1 MIARIVAIVFP
12 VFAVIAIGYAY
23 GRFRRPDLG
32 AANQINMAVL
42 LPALIFSV
50 LAARDFNLRQYGPL
64 ALAALA
70 VVLGSGLIAWP
81 VARLARLPARTF
93 VPPMMFTNAGNMGLP
108 LAVFAFGDSA
118 LAAAVVL
125 FIVENGLHFTLGT
138 WLMDH
143 RARWR
148 DVLRQPIV
156 LATLAGVGVALAG
169 GGLPLPLEAAVRL
182 LGQASI
188 PLLLFALGA
197 RLTNVDWHDWRAGV
211 LGAIVCPLSGVAVAL
226 LVMPWLAL
234 DGSQKALLLL
244 FGALPPAVL
253 NYLVAERYQQEP
265 ARVAAIVMI
274 GNLGALIS
282 IPLVLAFVL

>member
-1 MIARIVAIVFP
+1 MIARIVGIVFP
-12 VFAVIAIGYAY
+12 VFAVVAIGYAY

-50 LAARDFNLRQYGPL
+50 LAARDFNLRQYGSL

-81 VARLARLPARTF
+81 IARLARLPARTF

-108 LAVFAFGDSA
+108 LAVFAFGESA

-125 FIVENGLHFTLGT
+125 FIVETGLHFTLGT

-148 DVLRQPIV
+148 DVLKQPIV
-156 LATLAGVGVALAG
+156 LATFAGIGVALAG

-197 RLTNVDWHDWRAGV
+197 RLTSVDWHDWRAGV

-226 LVMPWLAL
+226 IVMPWLTL
-234 DGSQKALLLL
+234 DASQRALLLV

-253 NYLVAERYQQEP
+253 NYLVAERYSQEP